1 MYHFRSSQRQPSP
14 MWNVASG
21 TEMFVADNEVLSSLA
36 SVAAFEPHDAEIDG
50 VVVATRHPTGW
61 FVHAV
66 RRDDLPEAQIGPF
79 RELVTVRTYL
89 LLAHGP
95 MAPAWRPTGAFAEW
109 RSVCLS
115 PSRELLK
122 LDEAFVD

>member
-1 MYHFRSSQRQPSP
+1 MHHFRGSERRPDP
-14 MWNVASG
+14 IWKVASR
-21 TEMFVADNEVLSSLA
+21 TEMFVADKEVLSSLA
-36 SVAAFEPHDAEIDG
+36 SVEEFEVHDVEIDG
-50 VVVATRHPTGW
+50 VVVGTRHPTGW

-66 RRDDLPEAQIGPF
+66 RRQDLPEAQIGPF

-89 LLAHGP
+89 LLAQGP
-95 MAPAWRPTGAFAEW
+95 IPPAWRPTTATGEW

-115 PSRELLK
+115 PSSDLSK

>member
-1 MYHFRSSQRQPSP
+1 

-21 TEMFVADNEVLSSLA
+21 TEIFVADKGALSSLA
-36 SVAAFEPHDAEIDG
+36 GPEEFEPRDAEIDG
-50 VVVATRHPTGW
+50 VVVGTRHPTGW

-95 MAPAWRPTGAFAEW
+95 IAPAWRPTRAFAGW